1 MPSAPDLELSLPARA
16 ENVAVVR
23 HVLGGI
29 GDALDLDHEV
39 LADIKL
45 AVSEACANV
54 VVHAYA
60 TAGPGFM
67 DLEVT
72 TMDSHLAVVVRDHGR
87 GMTPRADSPGL
98 GVGLP
103 LIASLAETLE
113 LTNSTDGGT
122 EVRMTFVTSAAAQH
136 GSDPPPAREHP
147 R

>member
-1 MPSAPDLELSLPARA
+1 MPTAPDLELSLPARA

-60 TAGPGFM
+60 PAGPGFM

-72 TMDSHLAVVVRDHGR
+72 ALGAHLAVTVRDHGR

-113 LTNSTDGGT
+113 LTNGTDGGT
-122 EVRMTFVTSAAAQH
+122 EVRMSFATSAQARDGA
-136 GSDPPPAREHP
+136 DPAGVERG